1 MIETTHRPFM
11 PDRDPAADPTRDRTV
26 VLFDGVCNLCHGWV
40 RFVIA
45 RDSHGRVAFAPLQS
59 DTARSLLAT
68 HGGMPASTDSL
79 VVLDGDTLRVRSEAA
94 LAVAERLRAPWPLLA
109 RLARLV
115 PRALR
120 DGLYDRIA
128 RSRYRWFGR
137 RDVCALPET
146 DAVERFLDGP
156 PGA

>member
-1 MIETTHRPFM
+1 MNEMSHRPSM
-11 PDRDPAADPTRDRTV
+11 PDRDAAADPTRDRTV
-26 VLFDGVCNLCHGWV
+26 VLFDGVCNLCHAWV

-45 RDSHGRVAFAPLQS
+45 RDPHGRVVFAPLQS
-59 DTARSLLAT
+59 DTARRLLAR
-68 HGGMPASTDSL
+68 HDGMPANTDSL
-79 VVLDGDTLRVRSEAA
+79 VVLDGDALRVRSEAA
-94 LAVAERLRAPWPLLA
+94 LAVAERLRPPWPLLA

-115 PRALR
+115 PRVLR
-120 DGLYDRIA
+120 DGLYDHIA